1 MSINE
6 KIRDFD
12 KSGEIRKKIDECLV
26 LSERFRE
33 KYPFKSD
40 PDSIDKL
47 TTDDL
52 YQKGKDCFFK
62 WLEFTLRPLGR
73 IELGTGKEACHQLE
87 EFKDLLR
94 IAVDEET
101 TLIEKVD
108 APWEK
113 IKRMGGDKH
122 VAKKII
128 ACYDDNIL
136 PIFRTEDLEH
146 FFSLFVG
153 KSTLPSNYESIS
165 LGEKYQYL
173 TNALISVKE
182 SKPETREWTNPYF
195 MRFLYAMYPPARCI
209 FIDRCKIQTCKTCPL
224 SWLKRKY
231 RHKA

>member
-6 KIRDFD
+6 KAREFD
-12 KSGEIRKKIDECLV
+12 KSGELRKNIDECLK
-26 LSERFRE
+26 LLRHFRQ
-33 KYPFKSD
+33 KYPFKSN

-52 YQKGKDCFFK
+52 VQKRNDSFFK

-73 IELGTGKEACHQLE
+73 IALGSGKEACNQLG

-94 IAVDEET
+94 IAVDEEK
-101 TLIEKVD
+101 TLFEKVD

-128 ACYDDNIL
+128 SCYDDAIL
-136 PIFRTEDLEH
+136 PIFRTDDLEH
-146 FFSLFVG
+146 FFNLFVR
-153 KSTLPSNYESIS
+153 KPNFPSNYDSMT

-173 TNALISVKE
+173 TQALINVKK
-182 SKPETREWTNPYF
+182 STPETREWSNPYF

-209 FIDRCKIQTCKTCPL
+209 FIDRCKTQACKTCPL